1 MKLLLE
7 MAFHSNKSAGYGR
20 ISKFLPIYIVLLEGA
35 IESQFFSEIILATR
49 LQVVFVVKECT
60 PNPLRP

>member
-1 MKLLLE
+1 MMKLLLE

-35 IESQFFSEIILATR
+35 IES
-49 LQVVFVVKECT
+49 
-60 PNPLRP
+60 